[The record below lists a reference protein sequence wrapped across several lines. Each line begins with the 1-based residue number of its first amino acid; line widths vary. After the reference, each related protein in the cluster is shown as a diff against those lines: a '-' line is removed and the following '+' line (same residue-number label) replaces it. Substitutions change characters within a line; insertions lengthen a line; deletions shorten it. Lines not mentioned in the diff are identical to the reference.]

1 MKGNQYGNDSN
12 YWDSLES
19 RLFERFLADTDR
31 SSDSSRHYGTYSQYE
46 SYEDDGNIASYYRGS
61 YESRNQGQHS
71 GLAAGGSW
79 PDNEVMARQLQEMS
93 IYGEDSG
100 STASENHQLLFNLY
114 LVIAYH
120 LWLTMGKV
128 LFLTL

>member
-1 MKGNQYGNDSN
+1 MMQ
-12 YWDSLES
+12 
-19 RLFERFLADTDR
+19 
-31 SSDSSRHYGTYSQYE
+31 GTYSQYE

-71 GLAAGGSW
+71 GQAAGGSW

-100 STASENHQLLFNLY
+100 STAILGAPLGMPKILLWSLQMLN
-114 LVIAYH
+114 ISR
-120 LWLTMGKV
+120 
-128 LFLTL
+128 

>member
-1 MKGNQYGNDSN
+1 MLQ
-12 YWDSLES
+12 
-19 RLFERFLADTDR
+19 
-31 SSDSSRHYGTYSQYE
+31 GTSCQYE

-71 GLAAGGSW
+71 GQAAGGSW
-79 PDNEVMARQLQEMS
+79 PDNEVMARQLKEMS

-100 STASENHQLLFNLY
+100 STASENHQLFFNLH

>member
-1 MKGNQYGNDSN
+1 VGSCVLDDCEFK
-12 YWDSLES
+12 
-19 RLFERFLADTDR
+19 FFLLWLTMLQ
-31 SSDSSRHYGTYSQYE
+31 GTYSQYE

-71 GLAAGGSW
+71 GQAAGGSW